1 MQSKVLH
8 IFLIFNFL
16 FVITLLFIV
25 YACGKNEIWS
35 SPPPPPRSSDGGYF
49 LSLSY
54 SDQITAATINILSL
68 QCWAATFKQIRVV
81 EPFLHRASHFGAD
94 LTAVDDHV
102 VRMRDVLDME
112 TWHHY
117 SSKREYAPIVS
128 WNHFLQH
135 APRDL
140 ILVFKACPVY
150 CTPKE
155 RIEYV
160 RNFYNTTLV
169 FVKSNGFRVIRSVNN
184 TKGYLYTDQEFSK
197 FVYGGYSP
205 DNTVVLFN
213 TWGGIENKGPVRAYR
228 EGISDMKNCSRGAFT
243 DLKWLKNSEL
253 IKKDAQHYREQY
265 LDRKYISVMFR
276 SEHFSNRYNL
286 NKLDP
291 EKQVLLLTKCVNAI
305 SKFVNGLKREHKID
319 SVFLTVDCRKQGSD
333 GLKRESSLNTKLQ
346 QAATLLYQQLYGNS
360 SSLEDWDDSFD
371 NISSNKA
378 PGYIAQLQKYVAASG
393 TYLLTAGGGSFQ
405 ESARL
410 LYKEKH
416 KDSSYRLT
424 QC

>member
-1 MQSKVLH
+1 MQSKVLR

-25 YACGKNEIWS
+25 YACGRNEIS
-35 SPPPPPRSSDGGYF
+35 SSPPPPRSSDGGYF

-54 SDQITAATINILSL
+54 LDQITAATINIMSL

-102 VRMRDVLDME
+102 VRMRDVLDMKS
-112 TWHHY
+112 WHHY
-117 SSKREYAPIVS
+117 SSRRGYSPIVS

-135 APRDL
+135 TPRDL

-150 CTPKE
+150 CTPEK

-228 EGISDMKNCSRGAFT
+228 EGISDMKNCSRGTFT

-276 SEHFSNRYNL
+276 SEHFAIRYNL
-286 NKLDP
+286 NELTP
-291 EKQVLLLTKCVNAI
+291 EKQASLLTKCVNAI
-305 SKFVNGLKREHKID
+305 SKYVNVLKKKHKID
-319 SVFLTVDCRKQGSD
+319 SVFLTVDCRKQGSN
-333 GLKRESSLNTKLQ
+333 KFNKASFVNTKLK

-371 NISSNKA
+371 KISSYKA

-410 LYKEKH
+410 LHEEMH
-416 KDSSYRLT
+416 KNSSYHLD